1 MLSVSEDEQKKQT
14 RSEKAR
20 KQRKSKRAPVKR
32 RFFALFFLNFFLL
45 LLFFLPSVFL
55 TSYLGAWN
63 RLENRGYH
71 MILTGDQASLRNE
84 KKNDYVMTICFQ
96 YLLLVQV
103 PRVTRYG
110 NSSHAPPYYA
120 QSRLKRL
127 ICARSRITL
136 IIWNPSSVTENPFA
150 TLNRQLNCLALLIS
164 IQARIF
170 MWIWT
175 IWFNFMDKF

>member
-1 MLSVSEDEQKKQT
+1 MSK
-14 RSEKAR
+14 
-20 KQRKSKRAPVKR
+20 KSKREAKKR
-32 RFFALFFLNFFLL
+32 VSNEKASERQWNGGFSHYFFLIFFLL
-45 LLFFLPSVFL
+45 LFFFLPSVFL